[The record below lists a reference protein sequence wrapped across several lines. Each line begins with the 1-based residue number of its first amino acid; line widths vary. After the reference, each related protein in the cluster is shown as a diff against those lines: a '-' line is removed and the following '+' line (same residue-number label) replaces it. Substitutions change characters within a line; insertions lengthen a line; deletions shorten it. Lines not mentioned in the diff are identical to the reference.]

1 MKDDLDLDLDWS
13 RLSRPPRL
21 EPSLSDNISD
31 VGEEFLFQT
40 SEKDFQTPP
49 HWTFKGATKNCPNCE
64 KKTRSPKPCSE
75 SSSQLI
81 TFSG

>member
-1 MKDDLDLDLDWS
+1 MWEKNFYFKLLRKIFKLHPIG
-13 RLSRPPRL
+13 RLKVPQKTVP
-21 EPSLSDNISD
+21 I
-31 VGEEFLFQT
+31 
-40 SEKDFQTPP
+40 EKE
-49 HWTFKGATKNCPNCE
+49 KE